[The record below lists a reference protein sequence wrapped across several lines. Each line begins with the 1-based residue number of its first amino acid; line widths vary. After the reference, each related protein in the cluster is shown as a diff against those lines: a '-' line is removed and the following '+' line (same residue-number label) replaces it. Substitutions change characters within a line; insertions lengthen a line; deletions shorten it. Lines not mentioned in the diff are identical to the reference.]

1 MINEERVRH
10 MTKIAICEKEEGR
23 SLAPMMHYSRKDYL
37 ALHTILNI
45 ITGTVF
51 YLLIYLG
58 IVMLLLMVFLS
69 NLHTILVI
77 IGVIAGILGYITYMY
92 FYLRLM
98 HRRAEERYDSGKKRL
113 KKLASEYRILE
124 EMYQQEE
131 ETETPEGW
139 D

>member
-10 MTKIAICEKEEGR
+10 MTKIAIYEKEEGR

-37 ALHTILNI
+37 ALHTILSF

-51 YLLIYLG
+51 YLLLYAG
-58 IVMLLLMVFLS
+58 TVMLLLMEVLP

-77 IGVIAGILGYITYMY
+77 IGAVIGFLVYIIYMY

-98 HRRAEERYDSGKKRL
+98 HRRAEQRYDRGRQKLKRL
-113 KKLASEYRILE
+113 AGEYKILE

-131 ETETPEGW
+131 ETETSEGW